1 MTEVSRSGYAIS
13 KTCTVFYSQ
22 RAGNVGSKP
31 IRDMGYFCSIFM
43 CLCCPVCLEALRRA
57 DPLSEASWKMFKDF
71 KIWKN
76 RKLYIL
82 LVFHVV
88 EGGVALKL
96 VHSKENS
103 STVKLVWQ

>member
-1 MTEVSRSGYAIS
+1 
-13 KTCTVFYSQ
+13 
-22 RAGNVGSKP
+22 
-31 IRDMGYFCSIFM
+31 
-43 CLCCPVCLEALRRA
+43 
-57 DPLSEASWKMFKDF
+57 MFKDF